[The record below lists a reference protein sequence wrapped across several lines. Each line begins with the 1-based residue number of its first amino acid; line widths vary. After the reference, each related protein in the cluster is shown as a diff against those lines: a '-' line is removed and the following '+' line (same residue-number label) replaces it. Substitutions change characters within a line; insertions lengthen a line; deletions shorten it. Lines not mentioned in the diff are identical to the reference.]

1 METEYMERVKSI
13 HSLFKDKH
21 NLENFK
27 AMLDSLPNEKK
38 VNFVNACLL
47 YQQALKCKECK
58 PTGPNIAM
66 LLLCICAD
74 AIKITGKR
82 APRENLIR
90 FYQTYCPPELK
101 KDILIERYNPQ
112 GEPEYTKAS
121 FEEALHLIYERFRN
135 PFAHEARRWFE
146 DFSPELC
153 ESLKKWA
160 KMGMQINII
169 NRGRIEA
176 FEKDSKTAMRYGDKG
191 YHIIDIDNLL
201 EWFKKATLESLN
213 KFLIENSSKRSSKPT
228 TE

>member
-1 METEYMERVKSI
+1 MEKVKSI

-21 NLENFK
+21 SLENFK

-82 APRENLIR
+82 APHENFIR

-101 KDILIERYNPQ
+101 KDIPIERYNPQ
-112 GEPEYTKAS
+112 GELEYTKAS

-135 PFAHEARRWFE
+135 PLAHEAKKWFE
-146 DFSPELC
+146 EGSPKNSILDT
-153 ESLKKWA
+153 
-160 KMGMQINII
+160 
-169 NRGRIEA
+169 RIEA
-176 FEKDSKTAMRYGDKG
+176 FEKDSKTVMRYGDKR
-191 YHIIDIDNLL
+191 YHIIDINNLL